1 MPDIQIHLHHV
12 IFARVERAFSPRNS
26 SGYQIVYQSPALG
39 KETAQIEKR
48 LQCFETGRRRSER
61 YQFFWTER
69 GQAVLAKSVSLIQPD
84 PDVIDIAQRDAFLA
98 HALIVSKEAFASV
111 RNDPFAIC
119 EAAEREDLFAQD
131 VEKLVGY
138 LRQEAPV
145 EKLFVPMRKRAEVS
159 YLLQYWRPEELL
171 KLYQLGLQ
179 APTLRGKQQS
189 ILLLAEDQDDIFLL
203 LNVILMLVPPEDRV
217 ACTFDTCVD
226 GCYPA
231 AGSFWAMGSSR
242 GKSNPG
248 LLSIRLVEQRLEVKG
263 GDDGLLD
270 PKALVRSA

>member
-1 MPDIQIHLHHV
+1 MPDLQIHHV
-12 IFARVERAFSPRNS
+12 IFARVERAYSPRNF

-48 LQCFETGRRRSER
+48 LQCFETGRQRNER
-61 YQFFWTER
+61 YQFFWTEK
-69 GQAVLAKSVSLIQPD
+69 GQAVLAKSVPLLQPD

-111 RNDPFAIC
+111 WNDPFAIF
-119 EAAEREDLFAQD
+119 EAAERDGLFAED

-138 LRQEAPV
+138 LREEAPV
-145 EKLFVPMRKRAEVS
+145 EKLFAPTRKRAEVN
-159 YLLQYWRPEELL
+159 YLLENWRPEELL

-179 APTLRGKQQS
+179 APALRRQQQS
-189 ILLLAEDQDDIFLL
+189 ILLLAEYQDEIFLL
-203 LNVILMLVPPEDRV
+203 LNVILMLIPPEDRV

-231 AGSFWAMGSSR
+231 AGAFWAIGSSR

-248 LLSIRLVEQRLEVKG
+248 FLSIRLVEQRLEIKG

-270 PKALVRSA
+270 PKALACSA